1 MHCAKVLIV
10 DDEPISRQ
18 NIAEGLRGKNFD
30 VIEAESGLQAIERIQ
45 KKEMDI
51 VISDM
56 VMPGMDGL
64 ELLKK
69 AMRLQFDV
77 PFLLVTGYPSQAA
90 AANVMKAGAS
100 DYLAKPVTSEELM
113 HRVSRAL
120 FLKSLDKPL
129 APARGAV
136 LGTAISAVVWT
147 IIIGAL
153 STLFR

>member
-18 NIAEGLRGKNFD
+18 TIAEGLRGKNCD
-30 VIEAESGLQAIERIQ
+30 VIEAESGQQTMERLQ
-45 KKEMDI
+45 KEKMNI

-69 AMRLQFDV
+69 VTRLKIDV
-77 PFLLVTGYPSQAA
+77 PFLVVTGYPSQAA
-90 AANVMKAGAS
+90 AANVMREGAS

-113 HRVSRAL
+113 NRVGRTL
-120 FLKSLDKPL
+120 MLKSFDKPL
-129 APARGAV
+129 APARGAI
-136 LGTAISAVVWT
+136 LGTAISAAVWT

-153 STLFR
+153 SALLH